1 MLIKSNCNINKRS
14 VLFITL
20 IIVICVICI
29 ILAFLIRANN
39 ITIGSYVVMGSYE
52 QDNDILNGK
61 EPIEWLVLAKENN
74 KVLLI
79 SRYAL
84 DSIPYSEH
92 LKDVPWDNCS
102 LRTWLND
109 TFINEAFSSD
119 EQKCI
124 ISSTVTA
131 DKNPL
136 HDTEQG
142 SDTTDKVFL
151 LSMKEADEYFDS
163 DSARQCKA
171 TEYCHAQGTCV
182 SRENG
187 NCWWWLRTMGDI
199 DIDATVVDDEG
210 PLQDCGDRVSIK
222 VTAVRPAM
230 WCDIAGLKKTTAL
243 TKE

>member
-1 MLIKSNCNINKRS
+1 MHECKLSRKR
-14 VLFITL
+14 
-20 IIVICVICI
+20 IVIRTLVMLLTTFVFFFVLTAI
-29 ILAFLIRANN
+29 IISDRINV
-39 ITIGSYVVMGSYE
+39 GSYVTFGAYE
-52 QDNDILNGK
+52 QDNDLSNGK
-61 EPIEWLVLAKENN
+61 EDIEWLVLARKGR
-74 KVLLI
+74 KALLI

-84 DSIPYSEH
+84 DSLPYSEH
-92 LKDVPWDNCS
+92 LKDIPWEKCS

-124 ISSTVTA
+124 IGSTVTA

-136 HDTEQG
+136 YDTEQG
-142 SDTTDKVFL
+142 NDTKDKVFI

-163 DSARQCKA
+163 DTARQCKA
-171 TEYCHAQGTCV
+171 TEYCHARGACV

-210 PLQDCGDRVSIK
+210 PLQDCGDRVTVK
-222 VTAVRPAM
+222 ETAVRPAM
-230 WCDIAGLKKTTAL
+230 WVDLRNKDLVKK
-243 TKE
+243 

>member
-1 MLIKSNCNINKRS
+1 MLIKSNCNKNNRS

-29 ILAFLIRANN
+29 MLAFLIRANN

-84 DSIPYSEH
+84 DSLPYSEH
-92 LKDVPWDNCS
+92 LKDIPWENCS
-102 LRTWLND
+102 LRTWLNAN
-109 TFINEAFSSD
+109 FINEAFNAD
-119 EQKCI
+119 EQDSII
-124 ISSTVTA
+124 ISNVTA
-131 DKNPL
+131 DKNPK

-142 SDTTDKVFL
+142 GDTTDKLFL
-151 LSMKEADEYFDS
+151 LSMKEANEYFDS
-163 DSARQCKA
+163 DAARQCKC
-171 TEYCHAQGTCV
+171 TEYCYAQGTCK
-182 SRENG
+182 SRETG
-187 NCWWWLRTMGDI
+187 NCWWWMRTMGDI

-210 PLQDCGDRVSIK
+210 PLQDCGDRVTVK
-222 VTAVRPAM
+222 ETAVRPAM
-230 WCDIAGLKKTTAL
+230 WVDLGNKDLVKK
-243 TKE
+243 